1 MEKYLYIKNKLKKM
15 SFQRILKEFQI
26 CNCNFKILYIKLKR
40 RNNYLKKKRYIITRI
55 E

>member
-1 MEKYLYIKNKLKKM
+1 MEKYFLKKNKIKKIY
-15 SFQRILKEFQI
+15 FQRILKEFQI